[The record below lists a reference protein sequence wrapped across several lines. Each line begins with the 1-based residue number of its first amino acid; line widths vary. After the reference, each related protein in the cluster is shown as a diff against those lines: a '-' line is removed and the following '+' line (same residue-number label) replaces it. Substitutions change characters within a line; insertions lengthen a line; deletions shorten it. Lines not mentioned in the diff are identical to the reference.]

1 MTREGKVIGL
11 WPQYGA
17 SSGLHLLVEWYGCSA
32 SRALIE
38 DVSQLRRLCLL
49 AAEGADSRSWT
60 CFFVSARLASWSA

>member
-49 AAEGADSRSWT
+49 AAEGAELPISWT
-60 CFFVSARLASWSA
+60 CSFVGARLA